1 MKDIRVLVRVIHWE
15 DQIYRLLKKKNSWSP
30 CVSCGTLVPWLET
43 EPYPLHW
50 EHGVLTTRQSGKS
63 PNTKCLSSDK
73 HFLQKLAVCKRVNHL
88 HPILTRKTGKF
99 PLTHVAISSFLFLM
113 SALVIVASFWPMA
126 KKLNQMD
133 PSVNKTFSKKKKKR
147 LSPAVKPQIL
157 GLR

>member
-15 DQIYRLLKKKNSWSP
+15 DQIYRLFKKKNCWSP

-126 KKLNQMD
+126 KKLNQTN
-133 PSVNKTFSKKKKKR
+133 PSVNKTFSSFKTTNLR
-147 LSPAVKPQIL
+147 TSL
-157 GLR
+157 GV

>member
-15 DQIYRLLKKKNSWSP
+15 DQIYRLLKKKKLLVTL
-30 CVSCGTLVPWLET
+30 CVMWDFGSRLET